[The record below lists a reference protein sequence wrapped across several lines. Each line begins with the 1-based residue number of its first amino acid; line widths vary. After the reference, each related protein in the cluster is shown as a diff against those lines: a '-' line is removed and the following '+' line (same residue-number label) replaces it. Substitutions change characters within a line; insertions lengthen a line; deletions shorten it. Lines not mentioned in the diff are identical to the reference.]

1 MAGMARPIR
10 RLGTTRWV
18 RQKDR
23 DGGRWGAGKR
33 ALDICALQSGLN
45 GEEVKPGGR
54 KESPWGVLRWA
65 AEDFIEVTSGHHIPP
80 SGNSQFPGL
89 GGEAAQTK
97 SGRGRDGRGWTLS
110 PPQSLCFP
118 QGAEAEGQDQ
128 PGPS

>member
-1 MAGMARPIR
+1 MRACFLQHLGSLGAEERGQMAGMARPI

-18 RQKDR
+18 RQKDG

-80 SGNSQFPGL
+80 SRNSRFRDWGERRLRPNLAAAEMGGAGL
-89 GGEAAQTK
+89 
-97 SGRGRDGRGWTLS
+97 
-110 PPQSLCFP
+110 
-118 QGAEAEGQDQ
+118 
-128 PGPS
+128 